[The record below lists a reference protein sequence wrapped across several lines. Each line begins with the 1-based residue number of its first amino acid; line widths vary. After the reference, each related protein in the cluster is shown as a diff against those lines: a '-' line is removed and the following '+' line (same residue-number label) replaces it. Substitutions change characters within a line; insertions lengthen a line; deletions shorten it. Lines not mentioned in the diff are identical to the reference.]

1 VSYSIFLLRF
11 VGGEVAALD
20 AERFRQVTEPYVVAG
35 GFDEGFSQLRT
46 PDGGSADLY
55 HASHGD
61 DGMSCVTATHFA
73 RGTMLDLLTH
83 LAIALEAAVVPQDGA
98 ALIFHEDQR
107 RHLPVELQA
116 HAVVITPT
124 DGALQ
129 TALEAH

>member
-1 VSYSIFLLRF
+1 MIRTLPDHDRNRSRNK
-11 VGGEVAALD
+11 
-20 AERFRQVTEPYVVAG
+20 P
-35 GFDEGFSQLRT
+35 LRT
-46 PDGGSADLY
+46 VRPDLY

-83 LAIALEAAVVPQDGA
+83 LAVALEAAVVPQDGA

-107 RHLPVELQA
+107 RHLPAELQA
-116 HAVVITPT
+116 HAVVITPA